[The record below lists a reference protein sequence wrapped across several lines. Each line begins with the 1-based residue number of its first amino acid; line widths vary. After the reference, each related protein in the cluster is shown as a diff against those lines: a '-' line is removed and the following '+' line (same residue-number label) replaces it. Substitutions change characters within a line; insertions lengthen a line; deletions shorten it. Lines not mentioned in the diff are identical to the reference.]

1 MSPRFLVG
9 IAGAI
14 ALSSS
19 GCWRTNVY
27 AITQADAA
35 PTIVADAKP
44 AVDVLAKSDTV
55 PDAPPDSAPNAPP
68 DAKLIAPDAPP
79 DSAPDAPPDSA
90 PDTPP
95 DSAPDTPPAIVCP
108 TPVLKQGDS
117 NLTLQVGSAKRNY
130 LLHVPRAYDGKKP
143 VPLIV
148 DFHGMPST
156 GAEEH
161 ASSTYPSVTDNEG
174 VVIVYPE
181 GLNGTLGAGWNFG
194 PCCVA
199 GVDDLGFAKA
209 LVAQLQK
216 TACIDPARIY
226 AVGTLT
232 GSGMVYL
239 LACQAADIF
248 AAVAPA
254 AFDLVKESVDDC
266 HPSQP
271 ITVVSFRGTNDSHV
285 PYKGGLSTLVTN
297 MNITFLGAQATYTKW
312 GQLDRCTATP
322 TTEDTRGCAWATN
335 CQDGVEVVLCTEQNG
350 KEEPGVASIAWP
362 ILKRFTR

>member
-1 MSPRFLVG
+1 MNLRFLVG
-9 IAGAI
+9 MVGAM
-14 ALSSS
+14 ALLGS
-19 GCWRTNVY
+19 GCRRTNVY
-27 AITQADAA
+27 AITQAVDAF
-35 PTIVADAKP
+35 TISPDTKP
-44 AVDVLAKSDTV
+44 AVDVYIK
-55 PDAPPDSAPNAPP
+55 
-68 DAKLIAPDAPP
+68 P

-90 PDTPP
+90 SDAPYDSRPAMDADAKLSAP
-95 DSAPDTPPAIVCP
+95 DSAPDTTPDTTPDTRPAIVCP
-108 TPVLKQGDS
+108 TPVLQQGNS
-117 NLTLQVGSAKRNY
+117 NQTLQVGSAKRSY
-130 LLHVPRAYDGKKP
+130 FLHVPPAYDGKKP

-161 ASSTYPSVTDNEG
+161 ASSTYPAVTDAEG
-174 VVIVYPE
+174 VVIAYPE

-239 LACQAADIF
+239 LACQAPDIF

-271 ITVVSFRGTNDSHV
+271 ITVVSFRGTADSHV
-285 PYKGGLSTLVTN
+285 PYRGGQSKLVTD
-297 MNITFLGAQATYTKW
+297 MYITFLGAQATYAKW
-312 GQLDRCTATP
+312 GQLDECTATP
-322 TTEDTRGCAWATN
+322 TTEDTRGCARATN
-335 CQDGVEVVLCTEQNG
+335 CRDGVEVVLCTEQNG
-350 KEEPGVASIAWP
+350 KEEPGDASIAWP